1 MFALLD
7 CLREINEDI
16 LAHVQTDQLSEA
28 GHRSGHLT
36 QLVVSQAQV
45 LQSVAVEQRSEEI
58 ELDIRERERERERVR
73 GGIGYLGRSRMLLQS
88 SLRISRVLS

>member
-16 LAHVQTDQLSEA
+16 LAHVQTDQLSQA
-28 GHRSGHLT
+28 GHSSRHLAK
-36 QLVVSQAQV
+36 LIVSQAEV
-45 LQSVAVEQRSEEI
+45 LQSVAVEQRSEI
-58 ELDIRERERERERVR
+58 LYITM
-73 GGIGYLGRSRMLLQS
+73 GGEGGGGTVYLGRSRILLQS

>member
-7 CLREINEDI
+7 CVREINENI
-16 LAHVQTDQLSEA
+16 LAHVQTDQPGQA
-28 GHRSGHLT
+28 GHSTRDLAN
-36 QLVVSQAQV
+36 LIVCQAQV
-45 LQSVAVEQRSEEI
+45 LQSVAVEQRSEKI
-58 ELDIRERERERERVR
+58 HFYISGGVG